1 MLLLPLSHT
10 SLKVREPMS
19 TKTTKPL
26 GTRRGPSANI
36 ILTATVVLVAVA
48 VIGGVLLFSGG
59 NNQDDNQGADAAAVP
74 AEQLRTPDSHTL
86 IEASDGKVTVVEFL
100 DYQCP
105 ACAAYY
111 KNITKQVEQDYDGR
125 ITFVT
130 RNFPLEMHPLAMP
143 AARAAEAASLQG
155 SYRQMYHAL
164 YDNYPSWA
172 LTPDGQSMSDD
183 EQRARTQFDQFA
195 QQIGLDLDQFHRDM
209 ASQQVTDRI
218 NQDKTAGEQVG
229 VQGTPTI
236 FVNGMQFEPT
246 GQTFPAVADQL
257 RGQLDQELNR

>member
-1 MLLLPLSHT
+1 MAS
-10 SLKVREPMS
+10 
-19 TKTTKPL
+19 KTNNL
-26 GTRRGPSANI
+26 GTRAGPSTNI
-36 ILTATVVLVAVA
+36 ILTVIVVLVAMT
-48 VIGGVLLFSGG
+48 VIGGVLLFSGS
-59 NNQDDNQGADAAAVP
+59 NNDRGDNQGADAAAVP
-74 AEQLRTPDSHTL
+74 AEQLRAPDSHTL
-86 IEASDGKVTVVEFL
+86 TEAPDGKATVVEFL

-111 KNITKQVEQDYDGR
+111 ENVTKQVEQDYDGR

-143 AARAAEAASLQG
+143 AAQAAEAAALQG
-155 SYRQMYHAL
+155 SYQQMYHAL
-164 YDNYPSWA
+164 YDNWTSWA
-172 LTPDGQSMSDD
+172 LTSDGQSMSND

-218 NQDKTAGEQVG
+218 NQDKTAGEQAG

-236 FVNGMQFEPT
+236 FVNGTKFEPT
-246 GQTFPAVADQL
+246 GETFPEVADQL